1 MQHLFESV
9 ARAIQERGLRG
20 LLEAVPGGKYAYDI
34 ALGAYRFYC
43 ERRKLG
49 LFKEELARAAAAN
62 SAEVRKVAEEVA
74 QRVAK
79 DAPSEERKA
88 LAAYLTQIPNAV
100 RASLKRPEDP
110 FGITVP
116 PTGELPSA
124 LDFERV
130 LPQRLPHFREGDAVP
145 GRAGWL
151 LHELL
156 GLGGFGEVW
165 LARHALVPTARA
177 VKFLT
182 DRAARAR
189 LAEHEGRV
197 VARVMAL
204 GPHPNVVQLLDAD
217 VSGECPWLMYEH
229 VPGGSLT
236 ELVLS
241 WHALPNAERVTR
253 ATSALR
259 QLAEAV
265 GAFHRLAPPVVHRDL
280 KPANV
285 LVAAEGALKVT
296 DFGIGGAVLPEPT
309 LNTGAPLTGRLETAL
324 RGSASPLYAGPQQRA
339 GSAPD
344 PRDDVFALGVLA
356 FQMLTGELSAAPG
369 PRFERDLR
377 ARGAPADL
385 ADLIGDCVDPD
396 ADRRSRDAGEV
407 AARLKQPTPPAPLP
421 KGKGETEPDVSL
433 RSASEEAG
441 SASSS
446 AARRISPLPF
456 REGGPGGVGSARS
469 PLEGGSPTFALLPLA
484 EAAEPEPWLVPLVGT
499 WFARAAADAP
509 WEPVART
516 PGTVVARP
524 GGAYRLALDPATDD
538 AALEHLRALAGMVGL
553 EAVDLTGSRATDA
566 GIVHLAHLRG
576 LKAISLAETRATDA
590 AVVALLARFPDLEAL
605 ALTGCPRITPAV
617 VPHLLKARKLK
628 VLSLP
633 ACADSAAVREE
644 FAVRRPL
651 CRLA

>member
-1 MQHLFESV
+1 MQHLFECV
-9 ARAIQERGLRG
+9 ARAVQERGLRG
-20 LLEAVPGGKYAYDI
+20 LLDAVPGGKYAYDV

-62 SAEVRKVAEEVA
+62 AAEVRKVAEEVA
-74 QRVAK
+74 QQVAK

-124 LDFERV
+124 LSFERV
-130 LPQRLPHFREGDAVP
+130 LPQRLPHFREGDELP
-145 GRAGWL
+145 GRAGWK

-165 LARHALVPTARA
+165 LARHALVPTPRA

-217 VSGECPWLMYEH
+217 ASGACPWLMYEH
-229 VPGGSLT
+229 VPDGSLT

-285 LVAAEGALKVT
+285 LVAADGALKVT

-309 LNTGAPLTGRLETAL
+309 MNTGAPLTGRLETAL
-324 RGSASPLYAGPQQRA
+324 RGSASPLYASPQQRA
-339 GSAPD
+339 GSSPD

-396 ADRRSRDAGEV
+396 AERRPRDAGEV
-407 AARLKQPTPPAPLP
+407 AERIGRGASVVRPTPPAPLP
-421 KGKGETEPDVSL
+421 SGRGEKKPS
-433 RSASEEAG
+433 R
-441 SASSS
+441 
-446 AARRISPLPF
+446 
-456 REGGPGGVGSARS
+456 
-469 PLEGGSPTFALLPLA
+469 FA
-484 EAAEPEPWLVPLVGT
+484 
-499 WFARAAADAP
+499 
-509 WEPVART
+509 
-516 PGTVVARP
+516 
-524 GGAYRLALDPATDD
+524 
-538 AALEHLRALAGMVGL
+538 
-553 EAVDLTGSRATDA
+553 
-566 GIVHLAHLRG
+566 
-576 LKAISLAETRATDA
+576 
-590 AVVALLARFPDLEAL
+590 
-605 ALTGCPRITPAV
+605 
-617 VPHLLKARKLK
+617 
-628 VLSLP
+628 
-633 ACADSAAVREE
+633 
-644 FAVRRPL
+644 
-651 CRLA
+651 

>member
-9 ARAIQERGLRG
+9 ARAVQERGLRG

-62 SAEVRKVAEEVA
+62 SAEIRKVAEEVA
-74 QRVAK
+74 RRVAK

-100 RASLKRPEDP
+100 RASLQRPEDP

-130 LPQRLPHFREGDAVP
+130 LPQRLPHFREGDELP
-145 GRAGWL
+145 GRAGWR

-165 LARHALVPTARA
+165 LARHALVPTPRA

-182 DRAARAR
+182 DRTARAR

-204 GPHPNVVQLLDAD
+204 GAHPNVVQLLDAD
-217 VSGECPWLMYEH
+217 ASGECPWLMYEY

-259 QLAEAV
+259 QLAVAV

-285 LVAAEGALKVT
+285 LVGADGALKVT

-309 LNTGAPLTGRLETAL
+309 MNTGAPLTGRLETAL
-324 RGSASPLYAGPQQRA
+324 RGSASPLYASPQQRA

-377 ARGAPADL
+377 ARGAPAEL

-396 ADRRSRDAGEV
+396 ADRRPRDAGEV
-407 AARLKQPTPPAPLP
+407 AERLQPAAPRSAPVEPVSPPGVVRPKPVPAPKP
-421 KGKGETEPDVSL
+421 V
-433 RSASEEAG
+433 
-441 SASSS
+441 
-446 AARRISPLPF
+446 
-456 REGGPGGVGSARS
+456 RS
-469 PLEGGSPTFALLPLA
+469 PLEGGSPTFGLLPLA
-484 EAAEPEPWLVPLVGT
+484 EAAEPEPWAVPLAGT
-499 WFARAAADAP
+499 WFARGAADAP

-516 PGTVVARP
+516 PGTIVARP

-538 AALEHLRALAGMVGL
+538 VALEHLRALAGMVGL

-566 GIVHLAHLRG
+566 GIMHLAHLRG